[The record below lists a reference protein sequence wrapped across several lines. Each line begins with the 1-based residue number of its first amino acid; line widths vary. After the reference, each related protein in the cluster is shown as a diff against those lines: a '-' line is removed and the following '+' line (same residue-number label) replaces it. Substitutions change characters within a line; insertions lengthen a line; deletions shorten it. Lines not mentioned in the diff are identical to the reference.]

1 MHHGARR
8 GKAGPVAVRL
18 LGRSPECARAFDH
31 EPDHLCDE
39 HAVVVVQHSES

>member
-8 GKAGPVAVRL
+8 GKAGPVAVLRW
-18 LGRSPECARAFDH
+18 SPECARAFDH

-39 HAVVVVQHSES
+39 HAVVVVQHSKF